1 MPLDFTNVDNFA
13 LRYITMEYCYSHAF
27 IMTKMIII
35 ESRRYEAPHDELW
48 PVAVECI
55 CAKPFTA
62 QMGWILSTLIVIYLL
77 MSFVMMVIA
86 CRVLWKIFGM
96 KVLLRARDI

>member
-1 MPLDFTNVDNFA
+1 MTLDFTNVDNFA

-48 PVAVECI
+48 PVAVYDELDDARHHHI
-55 CAKPFTA
+55 HTISP
-62 QMGWILSTLIVIYLL
+62 IDYLA
-77 MSFVMMVIA
+77 VADVT
-86 CRVLWKIFGM
+86 
-96 KVLLRARDI
+96 RAD